1 MNHQNRDARI
11 LRRIALILSCSALL
25 SSAVSL
31 SACQKPD
38 PPAET
43 LPVGTAEPETLPDLT
58 DDREP
63 TDLTEY
69 ADRLNTLFA
78 ETPVSPE
85 SDFTFESAEDGMI
98 VTGYTGG
105 DMVVVIPDTLGG
117 SPVVGVAEGAFA
129 DQTSLKALSIPNTVR
144 TVGKGA
150 LKGCKELTSLRTP
163 VFTCPDAPW
172 FGALFGAQTY
182 EINGSQ
188 VPAKLSTLVITEG
201 VGNDET
207 DGVTVPDYCFY
218 ACRGLEV
225 VSLPATTAALGN
237 FAFYGCEGLVCI
249 NTEYTALVT
258 VGQKA
263 FTNCR
268 ALLNLSLPDTV
279 LAMGFAMLEGC
290 SKLETLTIPFVGG
303 YSADLQ
309 YALTEE
315 EKQAIKKGEMTD
327 PDDTRYLG
335 YLFGASVYSFTEGY
349 LPDTLITV
357 TLLDGCKTIPANAF
371 FECASVRCFVLPEG
385 VTTIERRAFYG
396 CEAMGAVEIPDSVIT
411 VGDDAFSGCI
421 RMTAFDG
428 GESLSELGIQA
439 FLDCVSLK
447 TVTLPATVTHLPNSC
462 FAGCVSLETLTAE
475 GVKTQGK
482 QVFRNCPKLSGWDR
496 NGETTTKP

>member
-1 MNHQNRDARI
+1 MNHSNT
-11 LRRIALILSCSALL
+11 LRGMALALSCSALL
-25 SSAVSL
+25 FSAASL
-31 SACQKPD
+31 SACQNPD

-43 LPVGTAEPETLPDLT
+43 LPVGTVEPETLPDLT

-63 TDLTEY
+63 TDITEY
-69 ADRLNTLFA
+69 TDRVSALFA
-78 ETPVSPE
+78 ETPATPE
-85 SDFTFESAEDGMI
+85 GDFTYKTAEDGVT
-98 VTGYTGG
+98 VTGYTGSEV
-105 DMVVVIPDTLGG
+105 VVVIPDTLGG
-117 SPVVGVAEGAFA
+117 SPVVAIAEGAFA

-150 LKGCKELTSLRTP
+150 LKGCKALTSLRTP

-172 FGALFGAQTY
+172 FGAIFGAQTY
-182 EINGSQ
+182 ETNGAH
-188 VPAKLSTLVITEG
+188 VPAELSTLVITHGTKNEQ
-201 VGNDET
+201 E
-207 DGVTVPDYCFY
+207 DGVTIPDYCFY

-225 VSLPATTAALGN
+225 VSLPETTAALGD
-237 FAFYGCEGLVCI
+237 FAFYGCEGLACI
-249 NTEYTALVT
+249 NTENTVLVT

-268 ALLNLSLPDTV
+268 SLLNLSLPDTV

-290 SKLETLTIPFVGG
+290 GKLETLTLPFVGG

-349 LPDTLITV
+349 LPSSLITV
-357 TLLDGCKTIPANAF
+357 TLLEGCKTIPANAF
-371 FECASVRCFVLPEG
+371 FECSSVRCFGLPEG

-396 CEAMGAVEIPDSVIT
+396 CEAMSAVELPDGVKTI
-411 VGDDAFSGCI
+411 GDDAFSGCI

-428 GESLSELGIQA
+428 GESLTDLGIQA

-462 FAGCVSLETLTAE
+462 FSGCVSLGTLTAD
-475 GVKTQGK
+475 GVKTLGK
-482 QVFRNCPKLSGWDR
+482 QVFRNCPKIQGWDQK
-496 NGETTTKP
+496 GETTTKP